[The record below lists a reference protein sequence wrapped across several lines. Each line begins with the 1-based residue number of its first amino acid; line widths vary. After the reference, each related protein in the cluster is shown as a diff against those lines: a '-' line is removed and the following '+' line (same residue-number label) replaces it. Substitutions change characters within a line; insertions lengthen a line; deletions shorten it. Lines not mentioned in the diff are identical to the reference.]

1 MRQIVFL
8 EVFLMMF
15 WNGMIVWKQWHQFH
29 RRKAVRES
37 GMHLI
42 HHHMMSVAAVH
53 SSRAGHKTLENM
65 GGDIMMTSLHH
76 RWANGGEDNKHL
88 ISIGFLSWHFLPHW
102 IRSATN
108 QKMIPCLLDTK
119 KLLILLTWTQYKI
132 HWYLS
137 TLDLWFII
145 SHLFL
150 VKIKFWLKVLLSFTV
165 WLRLHFISLLYFSC
179 EGWYWGRADRVNWG
193 RDDSCLFRDKSHN
206 SLWLILTLG
215 TSLREQ
221 IRPDS
226 NCSVGNLVLAQ
237 NY

>member
-42 HHHMMSVAAVH
+42 HHHMMSVAACSALFLCRTQNIGKH
-53 SSRAGHKTLENM
+53 

-76 RWANGGEDNKHL
+76 KWANGGENNKHL

-108 QKMIPCLLDTK
+108 QKMIPCLLGTK
-119 KLLILLTWTQYKI
+119 KPLILLTWTQYKI

-137 TLDLWFII
+137 TLDLLFMF

-150 VKIKFWLKVLLSFTV
+150 VKMITFGCTRSNILKS
-165 WLRLHFISLLYFSC
+165 
-179 EGWYWGRADRVNWG
+179 
-193 RDDSCLFRDKSHN
+193 
-206 SLWLILTLG
+206 
-215 TSLREQ
+215 
-221 IRPDS
+221 
-226 NCSVGNLVLAQ
+226 
-237 NY
+237 

>member
-1 MRQIVFL
+1 
-8 EVFLMMF
+8 
-15 WNGMIVWKQWHQFH
+15 
-29 RRKAVRES
+29 
-37 GMHLI
+37 MHLI

-53 SSRAGHKTLENM
+53 SSWAGDKTLENM
-65 GGDIMMTSLHH
+65 GRDIMITSLHH
-76 RWANGGEDNKHL
+76 KWSNGGENNKHL
-88 ISIGFLSWHFLPHW
+88 ISIGFLSWHFLPRL

-108 QKMIPCLLDTK
+108 QKIIPCLLDTK

-137 TLDLWFII
+137 TLDLLFIF
-145 SHLFL
+145 SHPFL
-150 VKIKFWLKVLLSFTV
+150 VKIITFACKTIKFWLKVLLSFTV

-215 TSLREQ
+215 TSL
-221 IRPDS
+221 
-226 NCSVGNLVLAQ
+226 GNKYARTQTVLLGILFSLKII
-237 NY
+237 NTFK